1 MALVGPNQ
9 RKIVL
14 FKIFG
19 GFNLSSGKK
28 IIFGT
33 PEWIS
38 AFKDV
43 VNSSEAYGEAAKR
56 WEGDFIF
63 EVIPDGTQSLTE
75 EVRMYCD
82 LWHGK
87 CRDAYIVTPEKPG
100 PEKVEYIYSGKYG
113 NWLKLFAGEVGP
125 LKGIMQ
131 RKFDVKCSAKSMAKL
146 MRALKAA
153 QELVNCTTQVENVE
167 YP

>member
-1 MALVGPNQ
+1 M
-9 RKIVL
+9 
-14 FKIFG
+14 
-19 GFNLSSGKK
+19 SSDNK
-28 IIFGT
+28 IIFGS

-38 AFKDV
+38 AFMDV
-43 VNSSEAYGEAAKR
+43 VNSSEAYEQAAKK

-75 EVRMYCD
+75 KVRMYCD

-87 CRDAYIVTPEKPG
+87 CRDAYVITPDTE
-100 PEKVEYIYSGKYG
+100 PESVEYIYSGKYG

-131 RKFDVKCSAKSMAKL
+131 RKFDVKCNAKSMAKL

-153 QELVNCTTQVENVE
+153 QELVNCTAQVENVE